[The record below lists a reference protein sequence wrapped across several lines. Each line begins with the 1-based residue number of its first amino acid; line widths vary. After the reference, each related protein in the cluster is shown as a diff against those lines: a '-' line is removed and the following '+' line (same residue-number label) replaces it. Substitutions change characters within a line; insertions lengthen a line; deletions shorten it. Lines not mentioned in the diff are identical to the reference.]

1 VVGRIRF
8 AFGRFAWPRHRSHVA
23 QLWSL
28 GGFAR
33 MKKSAKVLHLCW
45 AGGWSLFLLWISLS
59 QFSWSWL
66 QAEPQFIML
75 PLLALGWLTFGIGLL
90 FHRSWAWYG
99 SFVYSVISLFVAFYI
114 LWADIPI
121 VQGEGRRFFWQHQ
134 AGSFYCEVVGAV
146 LAVTVVSLLLHSRQH
161 FLRRHEP
168 AT

>member
-1 VVGRIRF
+1 M
-8 AFGRFAWPRHRSHVA
+8 
-23 QLWSL
+23 L

-33 MKKSAKVLHLCW
+33 MKKTAKVLHLFW
-45 AGGWSLFLLWISLS
+45 AGGWSLFLLWILLS

-66 QAEPQFIML
+66 QAEPQFIVL

-90 FHRSWAWYG
+90 FDRSWAWYG
-99 SFVYSVISLFVAFYI
+99 SFVYSGIALFVAFYI

-121 VQGEGRRFFWQHQ
+121 IQEEGSSFFWQHQ

-146 LAVTVVSLLLHSRQH
+146 LAVTVVSFLLHSRQH